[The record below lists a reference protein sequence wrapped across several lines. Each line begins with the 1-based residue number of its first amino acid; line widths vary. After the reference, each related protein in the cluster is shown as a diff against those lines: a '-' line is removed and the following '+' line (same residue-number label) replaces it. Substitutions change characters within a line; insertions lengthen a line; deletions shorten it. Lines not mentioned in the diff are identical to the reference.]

1 MLERISTD
9 DNTKEKDTER
19 EKIKK
24 LLSEKN
30 LYFQDVSSFLLH
42 PL

>member
-1 MLERISTD
+1 MPERISTD

-30 LYFQDVSSFLLH
+30 LCFQDVSSFLLH